1 MTCNTERQVRPFG
14 WSKSLKGKIPGT
26 DLADI
31 VVVRVVF
38 WRHQQQDESVRELD
52 PVQRHHS
59 HVEEDPKQ
67 HRKWDLTQNIPNH
80 DG

>member
-1 MTCNTERQVRPFG
+1 MTCNTEGQVRPFG

-52 PVQRHHS
+52 PIQRHHS

-67 HRKWDLTQNIPNH
+67 HR
-80 DG
+80 